1 MSTSTSLLNLNHG
14 QPGGASTIPLRPS
27 PSHAA
32 AGSRDE
38 TLQKAIQEY
47 VEKLPDDDKEAFKS
61 APDII
66 ERLQEMQSKRKSLIS
81 SSLTSRVE
89 KVLQFVNSFMVA
101 LSNFTQQSSE
111 ISLVVGG
118 AKCILTVC
126 PSNIYLLLYKLVTR
140 VTLG

>member
-14 QPGGASTIPLRPS
+14 QSGGASTIPLR
-27 PSHAA
+27 SHAA
-32 AGSRDE
+32 ASSRDE
-38 TLQKAIQEY
+38 TLQKTIQEY

-101 LSNFTQQSSE
+101 LSNFTQQSPE

-118 AKCILTVC
+118 AKCILTVR
-126 PSNIYLLLYKLVTR
+126 PSSYCTS
-140 VTLG
+140 